1 MSASEEL
8 AADLVGDHPDAAPQ
22 VPRGV
27 REGGG
32 DDGGES
38 VVTVVVA
45 MLANLAI
52 AVAKA
57 VGALI
62 SGSAAML
69 SEAAHSVAD
78 TVTEVLLYV
87 AIRRGR
93 KPADRRHPL
102 GYGRESYLW
111 ALLAAL
117 ATFVAGAVVSIMEG
131 IDKVLHG
138 EEGGDPL
145 VSYVVLAVAFVVEGI
160 SLWRA
165 VHQVRTSA
173 RRWRMRPTTY
183 LRHTTD
189 TTVKAVTFED
199 SAALVGLTVAALGLW
214 LTETTGSTVWDG
226 VASIVI
232 GLVLVVVAWSLTR
245 ANSSLLVG
253 RSAIPSLDDAL
264 RRELESLPQVEAV
277 PVFVTTVL
285 GPGRIFV
292 AAKVE
297 FADGCTTDDVE
308 RAADEAESRLVALY
322 PGVEQVFLDP
332 TARTTAEPAG
342 RRAAGQERTQERA
355 GR

>member
-1 MSASEEL
+1 MTASEHPG
-8 AADLVGDHPDAAPQ
+8 ARPRAHPSPAPDGDPA
-22 VPRGV
+22 
-27 REGGG
+27 G
-32 DDGGES
+32 DS

-52 AVAKA
+52 AIAKA
-57 VGALI
+57 VGALV

-69 SEAAHSVAD
+69 SESAHSVAD

-87 AIRRGR
+87 ALRRGR
-93 KPADRRHPL
+93 RPADRRHPL

-117 ATFVAGAVVSIMEG
+117 ATFVAGAVVSVMEG

-138 EEGGDPL
+138 EQGGDPL

-165 VHQVRTSA
+165 VHQVRSSA
-173 RRWRMRPTTY
+173 RRWRMDPATY

-189 TTVKAVTFED
+189 TAVKAVTFED
-199 SAALVGLTVAALGLW
+199 SAALVGLAVAAGGLW
-214 LTETTGSTVWDG
+214 LTETTGSPVWDG
-226 VASIVI
+226 AASIVI
-232 GLVLVVVAWSLTR
+232 GAVLVVVAWSLAR
-245 ANSSLLVG
+245 ANASLLVG
-253 RSAIPSLDDAL
+253 RSAIPSLDAAL

-285 GPGRIFV
+285 GPGRLFV

-308 RAADEAESRLVALY
+308 RAADEAERRLVARY

-332 TARTTAEPAG
+332 TARVGADGGAGPAG
-342 RRAAGQERTQERA
+342 EQRPQERA
-355 GR
+355 RG

>member
-1 MSASEEL
+1 MTASEHPG
-8 AADLVGDHPDAAPQ
+8 ARARAHPSPAPDGDPA
-22 VPRGV
+22 
-27 REGGG
+27 G
-32 DDGGES
+32 DS

-52 AVAKA
+52 AIAKA
-57 VGALI
+57 VGALV

-69 SEAAHSVAD
+69 SESAHSVAD

-87 AIRRGR
+87 ALRRGR
-93 KPADRRHPL
+93 RPADRRHPL

-117 ATFVAGAVVSIMEG
+117 ATFVAGAVVSVMEG

-138 EEGGDPL
+138 EQGGDPL

-165 VHQVRTSA
+165 VHQVRSSA
-173 RRWRMRPTTY
+173 RRWRMDPATY

-189 TTVKAVTFED
+189 TAVKAVTFED
-199 SAALVGLTVAALGLW
+199 SAALVGLAVAAGGLW
-214 LTETTGSTVWDG
+214 LTETTGSPVWDG
-226 VASIVI
+226 AASIVI
-232 GLVLVVVAWSLTR
+232 GAVLVVVAWSLAR
-245 ANSSLLVG
+245 ANASLLVG

-285 GPGRIFV
+285 GPGRLFV

-308 RAADEAESRLVALY
+308 RAADEAERRLVARY

-332 TARTTAEPAG
+332 TARGGADGGAGPAG
-342 RRAAGQERTQERA
+342 EQRPQERA
-355 GR
+355 RG

>member
-1 MSASEEL
+1 MTASEHPG
-8 AADLVGDHPDAAPQ
+8 ARPRAHPSPAPDGDPA
-22 VPRGV
+22 
-27 REGGG
+27 G
-32 DDGGES
+32 DS

-52 AVAKA
+52 AIAKA
-57 VGALI
+57 VGALV

-69 SEAAHSVAD
+69 SESAHSVAD

-87 AIRRGR
+87 ALRRGR
-93 KPADRRHPL
+93 RPADRRHPL

-117 ATFVAGAVVSIMEG
+117 ATFVAGAVVSVMEG

-138 EEGGDPL
+138 EQGGDPL

-165 VHQVRTSA
+165 VHQVRSSA
-173 RRWRMRPTTY
+173 RRWRMDPATY

-189 TTVKAVTFED
+189 TAVKAVTFED
-199 SAALVGLTVAALGLW
+199 SAALVGLAVAAGGLW
-214 LTETTGSTVWDG
+214 LTETTGSPVWDG
-226 VASIVI
+226 AASIVI
-232 GLVLVVVAWSLTR
+232 GAVLVVVAWSLAR
-245 ANSSLLVG
+245 ANASLLVG

-285 GPGRIFV
+285 GPGRLFV

-308 RAADEAESRLVALY
+308 RAADEAERRLVARY

-332 TARTTAEPAG
+332 TARVGADGGAGPAG
-342 RRAAGQERTQERA
+342 EQRPQERA
-355 GR
+355 RG

>member
-1 MSASEEL
+1 MTASEHPG
-8 AADLVGDHPDAAPQ
+8 ARPRAHPSSAPDGDPA
-22 VPRGV
+22 
-27 REGGG
+27 G
-32 DDGGES
+32 DS

-52 AVAKA
+52 AIAKA
-57 VGALI
+57 VGALV

-69 SEAAHSVAD
+69 SESAHSVAD

-87 AIRRGR
+87 ALRRGR
-93 KPADRRHPL
+93 RPADRRHPL

-117 ATFVAGAVVSIMEG
+117 ATFVAGAVVSVMEG

-138 EEGGDPL
+138 EQGGDPL

-165 VHQVRTSA
+165 VHQVRSSA
-173 RRWRMRPTTY
+173 RRWRMDPATY

-189 TTVKAVTFED
+189 TAVKAVTFED
-199 SAALVGLTVAALGLW
+199 SAALVGLAVAAGGLW
-214 LTETTGSTVWDG
+214 LTETTGSPVWDG
-226 VASIVI
+226 AASIVI
-232 GLVLVVVAWSLTR
+232 GAVLVVVAWSLAR
-245 ANSSLLVG
+245 ANASLLVG

-285 GPGRIFV
+285 GPGRLFV

-308 RAADEAESRLVALY
+308 RAADEAERRLVARY

-332 TARTTAEPAG
+332 TARVGADGGAGPAG
-342 RRAAGQERTQERA
+342 EQRPQERA
-355 GR
+355 RG